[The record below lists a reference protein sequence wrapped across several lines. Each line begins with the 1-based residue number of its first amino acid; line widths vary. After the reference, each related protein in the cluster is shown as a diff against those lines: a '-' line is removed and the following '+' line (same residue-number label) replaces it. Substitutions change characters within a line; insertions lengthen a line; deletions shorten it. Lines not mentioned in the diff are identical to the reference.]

1 MIISWNMTKNCNLY
15 CKHCYRNAG
24 PNFASNDELSTDEGK
39 KLIKE
44 IHKAGFKILIFS
56 GGEPLLRNDLY
67 ELTEYASSLGLIS
80 GIGTNGT
87 LIDKKVARRLKESKV
102 RAVAIS
108 LDSLDEEKHDEFR
121 KVKGSFKKT
130 IEGIKACIE
139 AGLKVQ
145 INTTVT
151 KLNYEEITQITDY
164 ISSLGGHSHH
174 PFFLVEV
181 GRGKEIGEYGLNKQE
196 YKKIINRILD
206 KQKDTN
212 IELKPTCAPQFMV
225 EAKNKGMK
233 MRFSRGCIAGI
244 KYCCIL
250 PNGDVHIC
258 PYLPI
263 KVGSVRKQ
271 SFDYIWE
278 NAEIFNK
285 LRNYNEYNGNCGKCK
300 NINIC
305 GGCRARAFSSSD
317 NYMNEDVFCLKENI
331 DG

>member
-15 CKHCYRNAG
+15 CKHCYRDAG
-24 PNFASNDELSTDEGK
+24 PNEKQKDELNTKESKE
-39 KLIKE
+39 LIRG
-44 IHKAGFKILIFS
+44 IAKAGFKILIFS
-56 GGEPLLRNDLY
+56 GGEPLLREDLF
-67 ELTEYASSLGLIS
+67 ELTEYAHSLGLIV
-80 GIGTNGT
+80 GLGTNGT
-87 LIDKKVARRLKESKV
+87 LITKEIAKKLKESKV

-108 LDSLDEEKHDEFR
+108 LDSLDENKHDEFR
-121 KVKGSFKKT
+121 QVKGSFKDC
-130 IEGIKACIE
+130 IRGIKESIN

-151 KLNYEEITQITDY
+151 KSNYEEITKITDY

-181 GRGKEIGEYGLNKQE
+181 GRGKNIGKEGLNKKE
-196 YKKIINRILD
+196 YKEIINRILD
-206 KQKDTN
+206 KQKNTH

-225 EAKNKGMK
+225 EAKEKGMD

-263 KVGSVRKQ
+263 KVGSVREKT
-271 SFDYIWE
+271 FDVIWE
-278 NAEIFNK
+278 QSEIFNK
-285 LRNYNEYNGNCGKCK
+285 LRDYKNYKGNCGSCK

-305 GGCRARAFSSSD
+305 GGCRARAFSKTGD
-317 NYMNEDVFCLKENI
+317 YLQEDTFCLKG
-331 DG
+331 DD

>member
-1 MIISWNMTKNCNLY
+1 MTKNCNLY
-15 CKHCYRNAG
+15 CKHCYRDAG
-24 PNFASNDELSTDEGK
+24 PNEKQKDELDTKESKE
-39 KLIKE
+39 LIKG
-44 IHKAGFKILIFS
+44 IAKAGFKILIFS
-56 GGEPLLRNDLY
+56 GGEPLLREDLF
-67 ELTEYASSLGLIS
+67 ELTEYAHSLGLIV
-80 GIGTNGT
+80 GLGTNGT
-87 LIDKKVARRLKESKV
+87 LITKEIAKKLKESKV

-108 LDSLDEEKHDEFR
+108 LDSLDENKHDEFR
-121 KVKGSFKKT
+121 QVKGSFKDC
-130 IEGIKACIE
+130 IRGIKESIN

-151 KLNYEEITQITDY
+151 KSNYEEITKITDY

-181 GRGKEIGEYGLNKQE
+181 GRGKNIGKEGLNKKE
-196 YKKIINRILD
+196 YKEIINRILD
-206 KQKDTN
+206 KQKNTH

-225 EAKNKGMK
+225 EAKEKGMD

-263 KVGSVRKQ
+263 KVGSVREKP
-271 SFDYIWE
+271 FDVIWE
-278 NAEIFNK
+278 QSEIFNK
-285 LRNYNEYNGNCGKCK
+285 LRDYKNYKGNCGSCK

-305 GGCRARAFSSSD
+305 GGCRARAFSKTGD
-317 NYMNEDVFCLKENI
+317 YLQEDTFCLKG
-331 DG
+331 DD

>member
-1 MIISWNMTKNCNLY
+1 MTKNCNLY
-15 CKHCYRNAG
+15 CKHCYRDAG
-24 PNFASNDELSTDEGK
+24 PNEKQKDELNTKESKE
-39 KLIKE
+39 LIRG
-44 IHKAGFKILIFS
+44 IAKAGFKILIFS
-56 GGEPLLRNDLY
+56 GGEPLLREDLF
-67 ELTEYASSLGLIS
+67 ELTEYAHSLGLIV
-80 GIGTNGT
+80 GLGTNGT
-87 LIDKKVARRLKESKV
+87 LITKEIAKKLKESKV

-108 LDSLDEEKHDEFR
+108 LDSLDENKHDEFR
-121 KVKGSFKKT
+121 QVKGSFKDC
-130 IEGIKACIE
+130 IRGIKESIN

-151 KLNYEEITQITDY
+151 KSNYEEITKITDY

-181 GRGKEIGEYGLNKQE
+181 GRGKNIGKEGLNKKE
-196 YKKIINRILD
+196 YKEIINRILD
-206 KQKDTN
+206 KQKNTH

-225 EAKNKGMK
+225 EAKEKGMD

-263 KVGSVRKQ
+263 KVGSVREKT
-271 SFDYIWE
+271 FDVIWE
-278 NAEIFNK
+278 QSEIFNK
-285 LRNYNEYNGNCGKCK
+285 LRDYKNYKGNCGSCK

-305 GGCRARAFSSSD
+305 GGCRARAFSKTGD
-317 NYMNEDVFCLKENI
+317 YLQEDTFCLKG
-331 DG
+331 DD

>member
-15 CKHCYRNAG
+15 CKHCYRDAG
-24 PNFASNDELSTDEGK
+24 PNEKQKDELDTKESKE
-39 KLIKE
+39 LIKG
-44 IHKAGFKILIFS
+44 IAKAGFKILIFS
-56 GGEPLLRNDLY
+56 GGEPLLREDLF
-67 ELTEYASSLGLIS
+67 ELTEYAHSLGLIV
-80 GIGTNGT
+80 GLGTNGT
-87 LIDKKVARRLKESKV
+87 LITKEIAKKLKESKV

-108 LDSLDEEKHDEFR
+108 LDSLDENKHDEFR
-121 KVKGSFKKT
+121 QVKGSFKDC
-130 IEGIKACIE
+130 IRGIKESIN

-151 KLNYEEITQITDY
+151 KSNYEEITKITDY

-181 GRGKEIGEYGLNKQE
+181 GRGKNIGKEGLNKKE
-196 YKKIINRILD
+196 YKEIINRILD
-206 KQKDTN
+206 KQKNTH

-225 EAKNKGMK
+225 EAKEKGMD

-263 KVGSVRKQ
+263 KVGSVREKP
-271 SFDYIWE
+271 FDVIWE
-278 NAEIFNK
+278 QSEIFNK
-285 LRNYNEYNGNCGKCK
+285 LRDYKNYKGNCGSCK

-305 GGCRARAFSSSD
+305 GGCRARAFSKTGD
-317 NYMNEDVFCLKENI
+317 YLQEDTFCLKG
-331 DG
+331 DD